1 MTLTLP
7 PPLRRSARTR
17 QTPNAPPEQE
27 VPAPETT
34 KPAPLRKRK
43 QIETEGNNG
52 GAHEPKRVKKRS
64 ANMAADA
71 RAIATASKN
80 IPQNEKDLGVNTS
93 STEEQAVRQGSSQSN
108 PSLSEQPPPPPP
120 LADQDLSTQG
130 LHWSDAPHSF
140 GLIGTSG
147 EFRGTAGSSLSLS
160 SPPSPQTTSTMK
172 TQSPPDFPRALTG
185 TSPHASLSTVQ
196 DAPPAVSATQDLP
209 PVALSAL
216 QDAPPAES
224 LLAHSISA
232 IPDFPPAALSAIQD
246 VGTLAVQD
254 VPVMQDLLPATPS
267 AMQEAPPAESPLAH
281 SVSAIQDLAPA
292 SIFVMQDVHTSVV
305 QDVPLAQSPSLCT
318 SLSGVQDVRYP
329 APHRTSLSPVQDA
342 HDSPHAPPHASPSTM
357 PHLVELLLSALPLAD
372 IVPSRRAS
380 PSTQESQHPALSLH
394 TVISS
399 HTTSSKSLPR
409 LDLSLFQNSRPA
421 AKGTKLRRKQPHPS
435 PRRRSPT
442 PHLTIEDSNDATTL
456 ILDENN
462 ATAHSLDD
470 ILDRHFEDTRT
481 EDEDK
486 DEVEAWRSV
495 RASDE
500 EVQWQGAHAEDFDG
514 SGSDYEEAAR
524 AEDRRFQKDRST
536 FLSKS
541 HLTTQEEEDEADERD
556 FENEFGRQPRRHR
569 VLGDDDEHAPPLRR
583 VPLPPKPRRKTPQ
596 RLVDSDDDDEPVS
609 LPKPALLSPKLR
621 RKTPQRLVD
630 SDDDD
635 DPSPQPKP
643 KARLGV
649 RQQKQTDVDG
659 DGEGSDIEHEN
670 TDADTEGYS
679 YKSGPVPQGAKDR
692 LLKAQDDLAQIVE
705 QMAVELNKPAHLL
718 WQVIDAQPKG
728 VRSPTAWNMFQTWL
742 YAPTGGAQKHEKHLS
757 KTEQAELDRAQ
768 YGSYLDE
775 LDISMDDRKKSKK
788 VLEKMTWL
796 TTWHTDFQEEVRA
809 SRTPAACARQVASI
823 SRDLTKISESA
834 YRDGGFHV
842 FGFVINT
849 DGGSTSFGATTAYK
863 LLRQR
868 QAGVWKSTTREYE
881 SRLHVLQMELDGLN
895 ASEVVKSQRTRDL
908 ERVRP
913 RVTEDGDVEGDRDS
927 TRKFIKDCL
936 VKDLLDILVVR
947 NQLTVQDATSSS
959 QTMKWTA
966 WADYAYENQLR
977 LENWDD
983 DMASNGKYPKKG
995 FNINFF
1001 QERENERV
1009 VPALDAR
1016 HFPEDYNVDRE
1027 ELAEKAMRIVSWTE
1041 DEMAVSLEKQ
1051 GDVPIIQ
1058 TVSGVTVAS
1067 VSSAGKWEKAV
1078 KGKHEKAEKERK
1090 KKAKGKGKEKEVVVR
1105 QTKKA
1110 STHVRARSR
1119 SRGTASD
1126 TLKDHRRP
1134 VTHDSGA
1141 ESDNDDPRLKEH
1153 GRRVAVHTAPGPSHR
1168 RSSSGTA
1175 PAPGPSSSART
1186 PPTANTRT
1194 MSKRERK
1201 ELLEW
1206 LQREKDADA
1215 AEEANISRIKF
1226 RLQYYQEQSP
1236 LFYGEIQVLGA
1247 GESQTEGEKHMIYWD
1262 KNFNQWRMFPA
1273 NFGCVLEGEQEA
1285 IYLKYLKRWNLD

>member
-17 QTPNAPPEQE
+17 QKPNAPPEQE

-43 QIETEGNNG
+43 QIETEENDG
-52 GAHEPKRVKKRS
+52 GAPEPKRVKKRS
-64 ANMAADA
+64 ANTAADA
-71 RAIATASKN
+71 RAIATTSKN
-80 IPQNEKDLGVNTS
+80 IPQNETDLGVNAP
-93 STEEQAVRQGSSQSN
+93 STEEQAVRQGSSWSN

-130 LHWSDAPHSF
+130 LHC
-140 GLIGTSG
+140 
-147 EFRGTAGSSLSLS
+147 
-160 SPPSPQTTSTMK
+160 PPSPQTTSTMK
-172 TQSPPDFPRALTG
+172 TQSPPAFPRALTG

-196 DAPPAVSATQDLP
+196 DVPLAISAMQDLP
-209 PVALSAL
+209 PVALFAL

-232 IPDFPPAALSAIQD
+232 MQDLPPATLSAIQD
-246 VGTLAVQD
+246 VRTPAAQN
-254 VPVMQDLLPATPS
+254 VPVTQDLLPAAPS
-267 AMQEAPPAESPLAH
+267 VMQEAPPAESPLAR
-281 SVSAIQDLAPA
+281 SVSAMQDLPPA

-305 QDVPLAQSPSLCT
+305 QNMPLAQSPSLCT
-318 SLSGVQDVRYP
+318 SSSAVQDG
-329 APHRTSLSPVQDA
+329 RTPEPRRPSLSPVQDSHA
-342 HDSPHAPPHASPSTM
+342 SPHVPPHASPSTM
-357 PHLVELLLSALPLAD
+357 PDLVELPLPALPLAD

-380 PSTQESQHPALSLH
+380 PSTTQKSQHPALPLR
-394 TVISS
+394 TVISA

-421 AKGTKLRRKQPHPS
+421 AKGTKPHRKQPHPS
-435 PRRRSPT
+435 PPRHSPT
-442 PHLTIEDSNDATTL
+442 PHPTIEDSNDATTL
-456 ILDENN
+456 ILDEDD

-470 ILDRHFEDTRT
+470 IFDGHLEDTRT
-481 EDEDK
+481 EDEDE
-486 DEVEAWRSV
+486 DEAEAWRSV
-495 RASDE
+495 HASDE
-500 EVQWQGAHAEDFDG
+500 EAQRQGAHAEDFDG

-536 FLSKS
+536 FHSKS
-541 HLTTQEEEDEADERD
+541 HLTTQEEDDEADERD
-556 FENEFGRQPRRHR
+556 FEHEFRPQPRRRR
-569 VLGDDDEHAPPLRR
+569 VSGDDNEHAPPPRH
-583 VPLPPKPRRKTPQ
+583 VPLPPKSRRKTPQ
-596 RLVDSDDDDEPVS
+596 RLVDSDDDDEP
-609 LPKPALLSPKLR
+609 SPR
-621 RKTPQRLVD
+621 
-630 SDDDD
+630 
-635 DPSPQPKP
+635 PKP
-643 KARLGV
+643 KARLIACQ
-649 RQQKQTDVDG
+649 RKQKQTEVDG
-659 DGEGSDIEHEN
+659 DGEGSEIEHEN
-670 TDADTEGYS
+670 EAATDADAEGYP

-718 WQVIDAQPKG
+718 WQVIDGQPKG
-728 VRSPTAWNMFQTWL
+728 TWL
-742 YAPTGGAQKHEKHLS
+742 YAPTGGAQKHDKRLS
-757 KTEQAELDRAQ
+757 KTERAGLDRAQ

-775 LDISMDDRKKSKK
+775 LDISAEDRKKSKT

-796 TTWHTDFQEEVRA
+796 TTWHADFQEEA
-809 SRTPAACARQVASI
+809 NTCCLCSESCLNFARLDQNCELHYCGNFFHLLI
-823 SRDLTKISESA
+823 HFQSESA

-868 QAGVWKSTTREYE
+868 QASVWKSTTREYE

-895 ASEVVKSQRTRDL
+895 ASEVVKSQRTQDL
-908 ERVRP
+908 ESVRP
-913 RVTEDGDVEGDRDS
+913 HVTKDGDVEGDRDS

-1016 HFPEDYNVDRE
+1016 HFPEDDNTDRE

-1090 KKAKGKGKEKEVVVR
+1090 KKSKGKGKEREVVVKR
-1105 QTKKA
+1105 TKKV
-1110 STHVRARSR
+1110 STRDRSR
-1119 SRGTASD
+1119 SHSRGTASD
-1126 TLKDHRRP
+1126 MFKDRRRP
-1134 VTHDSGA
+1134 VTRDSGT
-1141 ESDNDDPRLKEH
+1141 ESDKDDPRLKKR
-1153 GRRVAVHTAPGPSHR
+1153 GRRVAIHTAPGPFHR
-1168 RSSSGTA
+1168 RSSPGTA
-1175 PAPGPSSSART
+1175 PAPGPSSTRT
-1186 PPTANTRT
+1186 PPTAKNRT
-1194 MSKRERK
+1194 MSKQERK

-1215 AEEANISRIKF
+1215 AEQANISRIKF
-1226 RLQYYQEQSP
+1226 RLQYDQEQSP

-1247 GESQTEGEKHMIYWD
+1247 GERQTEGEKHMVYWD
-1262 KNFNQWRMFPA
+1262 KNFNQWGMLPA

-1285 IYLKYLKRWNLD
+1285 IYFKYLKRWNLD

>member
-1 MTLTLP
+1 
-7 PPLRRSARTR
+7 
-17 QTPNAPPEQE
+17 
-27 VPAPETT
+27 
-34 KPAPLRKRK
+34 
-43 QIETEGNNG
+43 
-52 GAHEPKRVKKRS
+52 
-64 ANMAADA
+64 
-71 RAIATASKN
+71 
-80 IPQNEKDLGVNTS
+80 
-93 STEEQAVRQGSSQSN
+93 
-108 PSLSEQPPPPPP
+108 
-120 LADQDLSTQG
+120 
-130 LHWSDAPHSF
+130 
-140 GLIGTSG
+140 
-147 EFRGTAGSSLSLS
+147 
-160 SPPSPQTTSTMK
+160 
-172 TQSPPDFPRALTG
+172 
-185 TSPHASLSTVQ
+185 
-196 DAPPAVSATQDLP
+196 
-209 PVALSAL
+209 
-216 QDAPPAES
+216 
-224 LLAHSISA
+224 
-232 IPDFPPAALSAIQD
+232 
-246 VGTLAVQD
+246 
-254 VPVMQDLLPATPS
+254 
-267 AMQEAPPAESPLAH
+267 
-281 SVSAIQDLAPA
+281 
-292 SIFVMQDVHTSVV
+292 MQDVRTSVV

-318 SLSGVQDVRYP
+318 SLSAVQDVRSP

-380 PSTQESQHPALSLH
+380 PSTQESQRPALSLH

-421 AKGTKLRRKQPHPS
+421 AKGTKPRRKQPHPS
-435 PRRRSPT
+435 PCRCSPT
-442 PHLTIEDSNDATTL
+442 PHLTIGDSNDATTL

-470 ILDRHFEDTRT
+470 ILDRHFEDTRA

-486 DEVEAWRSV
+486 DEAEAWRSV
-495 RASDE
+495 WASDQE
-500 EVQWQGAHAEDFDG
+500 AQWHGAHAEDFDG

-524 AEDRRFQKDRST
+524 AEDRRFQKDHST

-541 HLTTQEEEDEADERD
+541 HLTTQEEDDEADERD

-596 RLVDSDDDDEPVS
+596 RLVDSDDDDESVS

-635 DPSPQPKP
+635 DPSPRPKP
-643 KARLGV
+643 KARLGA

-670 TDADTEGYS
+670 TDTDTEGYS

-718 WQVIDAQPKG
+718 WQVIDAQPKDM
-728 VRSPTAWNMFQTWL
+728 VYT
-742 YAPTGGAQKHEKHLS
+742 PTGGAQKHEKHLS
-757 KTEQAELDRAQ
+757 KTERAELGRAQ
-768 YGSYLDE
+768 YGSPLDE

-796 TTWHTDFQEEVRA
+796 TTWHADFQEE
-809 SRTPAACARQVASI
+809 VASI

-868 QAGVWKSTTREYE
+868 QASVWKSTTREYE
-881 SRLHVLQMELDGLN
+881 SHCSIVLQMELDGLN
-895 ASEVVKSQRTRDL
+895 TSEVVKSQRTRDL

-913 RVTEDGDVEGDRDS
+913 RITEDGDVEGDRDS

-1027 ELAEKAMRIVSWTE
+1027 NWQKKRCES
-1041 DEMAVSLEKQ
+1041 SL
-1051 GDVPIIQ
+1051 D
-1058 TVSGVTVAS
+1058 
-1067 VSSAGKWEKAV
+1067 
-1078 KGKHEKAEKERK
+1078 
-1090 KKAKGKGKEKEVVVR
+1090 
-1105 QTKKA
+1105 
-1110 STHVRARSR
+1110 
-1119 SRGTASD
+1119 
-1126 TLKDHRRP
+1126 
-1134 VTHDSGA
+1134 
-1141 ESDNDDPRLKEH
+1141 
-1153 GRRVAVHTAPGPSHR
+1153 
-1168 RSSSGTA
+1168 
-1175 PAPGPSSSART
+1175 
-1186 PPTANTRT
+1186 
-1194 MSKRERK
+1194 
-1201 ELLEW
+1201 
-1206 LQREKDADA
+1206 
-1215 AEEANISRIKF
+1215 
-1226 RLQYYQEQSP
+1226 
-1236 LFYGEIQVLGA
+1236 
-1247 GESQTEGEKHMIYWD
+1247 
-1262 KNFNQWRMFPA
+1262 
-1273 NFGCVLEGEQEA
+1273 
-1285 IYLKYLKRWNLD
+1285 

>member
-43 QIETEGNNG
+43 QIETEGNNS

-64 ANMAADA
+64 ANMVADA

-130 LHWSDAPHSF
+130 LHWSDEPHSF
-140 GLIGTSG
+140 GTHRRLRRIQ
-147 EFRGTAGSSLSLS
+147 RDRRLVLVSLK
-160 SPPSPQTTSTMK
+160 PA
-172 TQSPPDFPRALTG
+172 FPTNHFHDED
-185 TSPHASLSTVQ
+185 S

-246 VGTLAVQD
+246 VGTPAVQD

-267 AMQEAPPAESPLAH
+267 AMQEAPPAESPLAR
-281 SVSAIQDLAPA
+281 SVSAIQDLPPA

-305 QDVPLAQSPSLCT
+305 QD
-318 SLSGVQDVRYP
+318 DVRSP

-421 AKGTKLRRKQPHPS
+421 AKGTKPRRKQPHPS

-481 EDEDK
+481 EDEDE
-486 DEVEAWRSV
+486 DEAEAWRSV

-500 EVQWQGAHAEDFDG
+500 EAQWQDAHAEDFDG

-541 HLTTQEEEDEADERD
+541 HLTTQEEDDEADERD

-596 RLVDSDDDDEPVS
+596 RLVDSDDD
-609 LPKPALLSPKLR
+609 
-621 RKTPQRLVD
+621 
-630 SDDDD
+630 DDDD

-728 VRSPTAWNMFQTWL
+728 VRSTTAWNMFQTWL

-757 KTEQAELDRAQ
+757 KTERAELDRAQ

-796 TTWHTDFQEEVRA
+796 TTWHADFQEEVRA
-809 SRTPAACARQVASI
+809 SRTPVACARQVASI

-868 QAGVWKSTTREYE
+868 QASVWKSTTREYE

-936 VKDLLDILVVR
+936 VKDLLDILVHGR
-947 NQLTVQDATSSS
+947 TMPMKISSDS
-959 QTMKWTA
+959 KTGMMTWP
-966 WADYAYENQLR
+966 
-977 LENWDD
+977 
-983 DMASNGKYPKKG
+983 SNGKYPKKG

-1041 DEMAVSLEKQ
+1041 DEMEVSLEKQ

-1090 KKAKGKGKEKEVVVR
+1090 KKAKGKGKEKEGSG
-1105 QTKKA
+1105 QA
-1110 STHVRARSR
+1110 DQEGIDTH
-1119 SRGTASD
+1119 
-1126 TLKDHRRP
+1126 HRRP

-1226 RLQYYQEQSP
+1226 RLQYDQEQSP

-1273 NFGCVLEGEQEA
+1273 NFSCVLEGEQEA